1 MVVVGGARGNLMV
14 ILRCVLLDR
23 GLVWGLLRFRWGRRQ
38 GQGSVQQPETETA
51 EETGN
56 TGRGQRKGTELA
68 KRNSPTDAEDASQG
82 AVTNEL
88 RLSSLIFAYNKELS
102 KLSWRLTMTMVA

>member
-23 GLVWGLLRFRWGRRQ
+23 GLVWGLLGL
-38 GQGSVQQPETETA
+38 GGGGGKDKEVCNVQLQPETETA

-56 TGRGQRKGTELA
+56 TGRGQRKGT
-68 KRNSPTDAEDASQG
+68 
-82 AVTNEL
+82 
-88 RLSSLIFAYNKELS
+88 
-102 KLSWRLTMTMVA
+102 